1 MSIRAKTV
9 DSRASARQTNDTS
22 LSELSAMR
30 VLQTIAL
37 LLIIPTIVA
46 AQTQTRERRS
56 TDLPQTNRS
65 DSDAVRNRVVASK
78 AANHAEKAE
87 PAAINS
93 SDDQANLGTPAWGN
107 SSVIVRP
114 TQNDRSASTTTSAK
128 PTSTEAIQPQPKKLV
143 QPTLLISDA
152 NARAG
157 AGTRPMPPSA
167 KTASAPTST
176 YNVGIGDVL
185 DVRLAN
191 WPTRES
197 TLFTVMKDGTVEYPL
212 VSGPVAVAGLTTD
225 EIASLLSAQIKV
237 ITAPQI
243 EVSVRDFASHAVVV
257 SGLVD
262 SPGRKTL
269 RREAMPLYTVLAQ
282 ALIRPEATIA
292 TIVHSGKEGEAIDLK
307 NDQAMAKLV
316 VAGDII
322 KVATSDSAAK
332 QFLYVGG
339 EVVSPGEKTFRDGLT
354 LTQALLSAGGVP
366 RTSKM
371 TIKVSRRNGR
381 GFLSTTEYNL
391 RTIEEGKS
399 EDPLLQAGDR
409 IEVIR
414 AM

>member
-1 MSIRAKTV
+1 
-9 DSRASARQTNDTS
+9 
-22 LSELSAMR
+22 MR

-56 TDLPQTNRS
+56 TDVPQTNRS
-65 DSDAVRNRVVASK
+65 DSDAVRNRVVVKKAS
-78 AANHAEKAE
+78 NHAEKAQAE
-87 PAAINS
+87 TTTKAI
-93 SDDQANLGTPAWGN
+93 DDQANAGTAPTWGN

-114 TQNDRSASTTTSAK
+114 TQNDRIATAATPSKALSAE
-128 PTSTEAIQPQPKKLV
+128 PIQPQPKKLV
-143 QPTLLISDA
+143 QPTSLVSDA

-157 AGTRPMPPSA
+157 VATRPLASSP
-167 KTASAPTST
+167 KTALAPTST
-176 YNVGIGDVL
+176 YSVGVGDVL

-191 WPTRES
+191 WPARES
-197 TLFTVMKDGTVEYPL
+197 TLFTVMKDGTLEYPL
-212 VSGPVAVAGLTTD
+212 VSGPIAVAGLTTD

-237 ITAPQI
+237 INAAQVA
-243 EVSVRDFASHAVVV
+243 VSVRDFASHAVVV

-282 ALIRPEATIA
+282 ALVRPEATIA
-292 TIVHSGKEGEAIDLK
+292 KIVRNGKEGEAIDLK
-307 NDQAMAKLV
+307 DNQAMAKLV

-322 KVATSDSAAK
+322 KVATSDSSSK

-339 EVVSPGEKTFRDGLT
+339 DVASPGEKVFRDGMT
-354 LTQALLSAGGVP
+354 LTQALLSAGGAP
-366 RTSKM
+366 RTSKT

-391 RTIEEGKS
+391 RTIEEGKTQ
-399 EDPLLQAGDR
+399 DPLLEAGDR